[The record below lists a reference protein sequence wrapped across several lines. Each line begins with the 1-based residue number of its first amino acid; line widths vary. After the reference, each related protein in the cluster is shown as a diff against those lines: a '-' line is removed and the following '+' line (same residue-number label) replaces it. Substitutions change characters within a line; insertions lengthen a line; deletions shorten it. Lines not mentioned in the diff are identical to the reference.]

1 MNPAYLNLGL
11 SDICLVAAVFLLA
24 VGLQYLLGLQLTRDF
39 LVAGLRMFGQL
50 FVVGWVLLWVFQ
62 AKSVWVSVGVALA
75 MVGVASYTAW
85 SRVRRTQASPFR
97 PSPFPFLV
105 ALASGVGLASALGI
119 GAILRPVLW
128 FDPQYLIPLVG
139 MVTGNTMNVS
149 TLAAERFIGVVAQD
163 AHLVES
169 LLALGVSAE
178 KALESYKRQAL
189 RVSLMPTLN
198 TMMVVGVVSLP
209 GMMTGQILAGASP
222 SQAVR
227 YQMLIHSLILVSA
240 LIVSF
245 LSIGSIGKRLIV
257 NEERL
262 AWRG

>member
-1 MNPAYLNLGL
+1 MKPGYLSLDF
-11 SDICLVAAVFLLA
+11 SDICLAVAVFFLA
-24 VGLQYLLGLQLTRDF
+24 VGLQFMLGLQLTRDF

-50 FVVGWVLLWVFQ
+50 FVVGWVLLWVFH

-75 MVGVASYTAW
+75 MVGVAAYTAW
-85 SRVRRTQASPFR
+85 SRVKSTQTGPFR

-105 ALASGVGLASALGI
+105 ALACGVGLASALGI
-119 GAILRPVLW
+119 GAILRPVPW

-149 TLAAERFIGVVAQD
+149 TLAAERFVGVVVQD
-163 AHLVES
+163 AHLIES

-178 KALESYKRQAL
+178 KSLESHKRQAL

-222 SQAVR
+222 NQAVR
-227 YQMLIHSLILVSA
+227 YQMLIHSLILLSA

-245 LSIGSIGKRLIV
+245 LSVRSLGKRLIV

-262 AWRG
+262 AWKA